1 MKKSFVSLLT
11 LAAIS
16 FGMVS
21 CGGNKSQDA
30 AQNVEE
36 EAVIAGEVSKSLL
49 TAELK
54 DEVTRFLKDMPSSD
68 LPYKL
73 STGEVSI
80 SVANTDFM
88 LPIAKLAELNT
99 KTQKARA
106 CGIYFADLNILKA
119 MKKPTTD
126 VEKTLAKL
134 AQDLDIPFA
143 IEIMKEEAPANA
155 TQEQLNAFLDEQEN
169 KLIDAM
175 MENDKADIELEL
187 LSGMAVEYATIYANP
202 GLVVKGDAVSAGLS
216 ENMEKRLDIMLE
228 ITKDLAKYY
237 PDLKQTGEIIAP
249 LKDMVASVAT
259 ARESRSQIEAMR
271 AELLK

>member
-88 LPIAKLAELNT
+88 LPIAKLA
-99 KTQKARA
+99 
-106 CGIYFADLNILKA
+106 
-119 MKKPTTD
+119 
-126 VEKTLAKL
+126 
-134 AQDLDIPFA
+134 
-143 IEIMKEEAPANA
+143 
-155 TQEQLNAFLDEQEN
+155 
-169 KLIDAM
+169 
-175 MENDKADIELEL
+175 
-187 LSGMAVEYATIYANP
+187 
-202 GLVVKGDAVSAGLS
+202 
-216 ENMEKRLDIMLE
+216 
-228 ITKDLAKYY
+228 
-237 PDLKQTGEIIAP
+237 
-249 LKDMVASVAT
+249 
-259 ARESRSQIEAMR
+259 
-271 AELLK
+271 